1 MPLMSHSWLRRQM
14 VGATRKDMFAHK
26 PGAFLPKL
34 HSVPSYP
41 DASFSD
47 AIAIGADRSR
57 LNSTRNKSDQVPTM
71 SELIGEVI
79 EHEIEEIVEEEVSG
93 KGLSTTSKVFLAVIG
108 VLFGIWWLR

>member
-1 MPLMSHSWLRRQM
+1 MHLAEISQAVEFHAQ
-14 VGATRKDMFAHK
+14 
-26 PGAFLPKL
+26 
-34 HSVPSYP
+34 
-41 DASFSD
+41 
-47 AIAIGADRSR
+47 
-57 LNSTRNKSDQVPTM
+57 QEVPTM